1 MIKIAIFL
9 LITAELLFGKGV
21 EWKTWSDAVALSK
34 KNHKIIMVEAVRDG
48 CHYCEDMQ
56 RDVFHDTVMADFI
69 QKRFIGVKIN
79 MSRQKMPLDIDVS
92 MTPTFY
98 FISEDQ
104 KVIKTV
110 PGSWNQEDFK
120 SMLEEIK

>member
-9 LITAELLFGKGV
+9 LITAELLLGKGV

-56 RDVFHDTVMADFI
+56 RDVFNDTVMADFI

-98 FISEDQ
+98 FISEDK